1 MGCVERTERNKRDLY
16 PSRPNPPRNRR
27 NKVTAEIR
35 CLAGEKK
42 FDEARKEFDAAV
54 TQYPKYPKIHYAYG
68 LFLVEASDLGTGIAQ
83 FKDEIVNNPADVLS
97 PANCCGY
104 VQDRLGRRSA
114 IRPASG
120 ETRTAAAIR
129 PLFVGGLLLLD
140 TDNFQQAIPELEIA
154 RKAFPRQARIYLALG
169 TAYSRAGRIADA
181 GRARATAR
189 HLKEAAT
196 KSGVETEASDMPAL
210 WFATLR

>member
-1 MGCVERTERNKRDLY
+1 MERTERNKRDLY

-83 FKDEIVNNPADVLS
+83 FKDEIVNNPADVIS
-97 PANCCGY
+97 
-104 VQDRLGRRSA
+104 RLQ
-114 IRPASG
+114 I
-120 ETRTAAAIR
+120 AAAMYKTDSAAGL
-129 PLFVGGLLLLD
+129 PYAQQAVKLEPQQPFAHFLLGLLLLD

-196 KSGVETEASDMPAL
+196 KSGVETEGNSGELP
-210 WFATLR
+210 TEPQ